1 MRQGCCLIS
10 LPALQYPHARRFREA
25 SRNIEASKLPTPKTS
40 DANVEGFASLGS
52 QKKIKSGRAATK
64 GVVGVQSVAWDQRFY
79 DPIELPGRRK
89 PLHIWKWLDEICR

>member
-1 MRQGCCLIS
+1 
-10 LPALQYPHARRFREA
+10 
-25 SRNIEASKLPTPKTS
+25 
-40 DANVEGFASLGS
+40 LGS
-52 QKKIKSGRAATK
+52 QKKIKSGQAATK